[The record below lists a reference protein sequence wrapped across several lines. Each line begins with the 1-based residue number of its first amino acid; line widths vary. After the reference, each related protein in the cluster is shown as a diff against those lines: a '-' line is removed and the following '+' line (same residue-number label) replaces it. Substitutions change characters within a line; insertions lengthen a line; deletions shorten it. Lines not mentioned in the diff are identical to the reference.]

1 MSEREKLIQMIKE
14 NEEIIRYKK
23 IEKLINEHKEIKT
36 KIQQLKAIQKQLVNA
51 KEIGKVEAV
60 HTFQQ
65 KFDALYQEI
74 EEFPLM
80 SEYMALQSDINDML
94 QAIQDIIQDGIEMDF
109 EK

>member
-1 MSEREKLIQMIKE
+1 MSEKDKLIQMIKE
-14 NEEIIRYKK
+14 NEIIIRYKK
-23 IEKLINEHKEIKT
+23 IEKIINEHEEIKS

-51 KEIGKVEAV
+51 KEIGKSEAV
-60 HTFQQ
+60 RTFQM

-94 QAIQDIIQDGIEMDF
+94 QSIQDIIQDGIEKDF
-109 EK
+109 EQ